1 MCPLV
6 FIIETIA
13 APRCKNEPIIM
24 RKICFIISLLAI
36 LFLTN
41 HTAMAQGCVAIRGTG
56 TVCSK
61 LSHTETETK
70 GWQLNTGYRY
80 FTSFRHFRGKHE
92 EKERLEKNT
101 EVINWQH
108 TLDLSVIRIFNSRWS
123 VLAGLPLLANSRS
136 SLYEHG
142 GQSRHRTESFGI
154 GDARLVAYCWMLN
167 PAKNVKGNFQLGL
180 GIKLPTGEE
189 AYQDYFYNV
198 GPGGTKELRTVDQSI
213 QLGDGATGI
222 ITELNGFYN
231 FNTNFGL
238 YTTLYY
244 LTTPQEVNGVKTFR
258 RNTNERIM
266 SVADQYLARLGVN
279 YSLPNVHGLS
289 FLLGGRME
297 GIPAEDRI
305 GGSEGFRRPGY
316 IIAVE
321 PGVNYMAKQFNYFL
335 TIPVALERNRT
346 QSVPDKE
353 ATKTSGT
360 LRHGDAAFADY
371 SINTGVSIR
380 F

>member
-1 MCPLV
+1 
-6 FIIETIA
+6 
-13 APRCKNEPIIM
+13 
-24 RKICFIISLLAI
+24 
-36 LFLTN
+36 
-41 HTAMAQGCVAIRGTG
+41 MAQGCVAIRGTG
-56 TVCSK
+56 TVCAK
-61 LSHTETETK
+61 LNHTETETK

-80 FTSFRHFRGKHE
+80 FKSFRHFRGNHE
-92 EKERLEKNT
+92 EKERLEQNT

-108 TLDLSVIRIFNSRWS
+108 TLDVSVVRIFNNRWS
-123 VLAGLPLLANSRS
+123 VLAGLPILANSRS

-154 GDARLVAYCWMLN
+154 GDARLVAYRWMLN
-167 PAKNVKGNFQLGL
+167 PAKNTKGNFQLGL

-189 AYQDYFYNV
+189 GYQDYFYNV
-198 GPGGTKELRTVDQSI
+198 GTGGTKELRSVDQSI
-213 QLGDGATGI
+213 QLGDGATGV

-231 FNTNFGL
+231 FSSNFGA

-258 RNTNERIM
+258 RAANESIM

-279 YSLPNVHGLS
+279 YSLPGVHGLS
-289 FLLGGRME
+289 FLLGGRIE
-297 GIPAEDRI
+297 GIPAEDLV

-316 IIAVE
+316 VIAAE
-321 PGVNYMAKQFNYFL
+321 PGINYMAKKWSYFL
-335 TIPVALERNRT
+335 TVPVALERNRT

-353 ATKTSGT
+353 TTKTTGT

-371 SINTGVSIR
+371 SINAGVSVR